1 MSTTINSL
9 IHLDKI
15 CAVNFAPFCPCG
27 SFTTPKAR
35 ESLAAMKERTAA
47 NFVILTP
54 NGLMDTP
61 NSEKID
67 YTSQATVSDDELK
80 EMIAYAQKLGL
91 AVALKPTANCKNGTW
106 RAHINFFDEDV
117 PCEPKWHNWFD
128 SYAAFQRHYARIAE
142 EMGCVMHIAGCEMV
156 MSERRANEWRQ
167 LISDIRLDFKGPVS
181 YNTDKYQEHNVS
193 WWDCVDIISSS
204 GYYPLLDWNR
214 QLDRIEAVVN
224 QFDKPFFFAETGCMS
239 VSGSEHVPNDWGLS
253 GNVDLKCQADWYE
266 TMFETTL
273 ARKWVGGWGLW
284 SWTDKLYAPGSINT
298 RGDYEIF
305 NKPCEAVIKRYY
317 EQITRE

>member
-1 MSTTINSL
+1 MHTTIQSL
-9 IHLDKI
+9 VHLDKI
-15 CAVNFAPFCPCG
+15 CAINFAPFCPSG
-27 SFTTPKAR
+27 SFTTPKAK
-35 ESLAAMKERTAA
+35 ESLAVMKERTAA
-47 NFVILTP
+47 NLVILTP

-61 NSEKID
+61 NSEAID
-67 YTSQATVSDDELK
+67 YTSQATIRDDELK

-128 SYAAFQRHYARIAE
+128 SYASFQRHYAQIAE

-156 MSERRANEWRQ
+156 MSERRATEWRQ
-167 LISDIRLDFKGPVS
+167 LIADIRLDFKGPVS

-204 GYYPLLDWNR
+204 GYYPLSDWNR

-253 GNVDLKCQADWYE
+253 GAVDLKCQADWYE
-266 TMFETTL
+266 AMFEATL
-273 ARKWVGGWGLW
+273 ARSFVGGWGIW
-284 SWTDKLYAPGSINT
+284 SWTDKLYAPGNAGA

-305 NKPCEAVIKRYY
+305 NKPCEAVIRRFY
-317 EQITRE
+317 EPFAKV